1 MAKASD
7 PTELWRN
14 MLGEMSKGVQAFAHQ
29 AMASPEFNKVITE
42 VGGVSADAQ
51 KQLGELME
59 RYLTGMNLPSRA
71 QLSDFGARL
80 EAIETQ
86 LHEIT
91 QLLQQ
96 MQGAVTSPGPE
107 MPASSKPPR
116 GKRPPAAKGP

>member
-7 PTELWRN
+7 PSELWRN
-14 MLGEMSKGVQAFAHQ
+14 MLGEMSKGFQAFAHQ
-29 AMASPEFNKVITE
+29 AMSSPEFNKVITE

-59 RYLTGMNLPSRA
+59 RYLAGMNMPSRA
-71 QLSDFGARL
+71 QLTDFSARL
-80 EAIETQ
+80 ETIETQ

-96 MQGAVTSPGPE
+96 MQAAVAADPGLPGPKLQR
-107 MPASSKPPR
+107 S
-116 GKRPPAAKGP
+116 KRPPAAKRPA